1 MNARLQ
7 RLAIEKQVLL
17 ERCAVSRV
25 RLYRD
30 VRHLRDSLPW
40 TRAAAA
46 PPMGRL
52 ALGIAISVIGLDR
65 VARVVVVA
73 SRFLLYVRLVRSVLG
88 WARGA

>member
-7 RLAIEKQVLL
+7 RLALEKQGLI
-17 ERCAVSRV
+17 ERCALSRTQV
-25 RLYRD
+25 CRD
-30 VRHLRDSLPW
+30 ARHLRDSLPW
-40 TRAAAA
+40 TRASAA

-52 ALGIAISVIGLDR
+52 ALGIAFSAIGVER
-65 VARVVVVA
+65 VARVVIVA

>member
-7 RLAIEKQVLL
+7 RLALEKQALL
-17 ERCAVSRV
+17 ERSALCRAQLSR
-25 RLYRD
+25 D
-30 VRHLRDSLPW
+30 ARHLRDFLPW

-52 ALGIAISVIGLDR
+52 VLGVAFSAIGIDR
-65 VARVVVVA
+65 VARMVIVA
-73 SRFLLYVRLVRSVLG
+73 SRFLLYVRLVRAVVG